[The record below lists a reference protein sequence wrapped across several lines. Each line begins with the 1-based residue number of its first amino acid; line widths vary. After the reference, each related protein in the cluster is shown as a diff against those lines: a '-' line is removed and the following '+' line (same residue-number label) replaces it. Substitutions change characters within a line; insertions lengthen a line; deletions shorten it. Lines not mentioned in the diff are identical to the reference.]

1 MTKLQELKVHEILY
15 KHCSDFL
22 NVQEITHAANE
33 IIKNPTEETILEMT
47 TYLDSFDTYRLGQP
61 TLHPTTTTQG
71 LTSNSVR
78 FAMSEL
84 RSYLQQIGGETV
96 DPEPVTPDPEPVTP
110 DPDPVNPDP
119 VVPDPDPEQ
128 EDPTPKPSSVT
139 KSFSINNVITL
150 NDNTM
155 ESYSSSRVI
164 DISSL
169 VADIPEGYE
178 AKTVVIKGTWLD
190 ENGNTPGK
198 GMSNDG
204 MTIAIINS
212 NNLSEYG
219 KVPMKGNPLPEE
231 GLEINITTA
240 FDKDTENVAIGTKS
254 NGDYSAYG
262 AAFTLTVTEVTIT
275 CGE

>member
-1 MTKLQELKVHEILY
+1 MTSEKRLQIHNILY
-15 KHCSDFL
+15 KYCSDFL

-33 IIKNPTEETILEMT
+33 IAENPTEEKILEMT
-47 TYLDSFDTYRLGQP
+47 TYLDSFDTIRIGQSLLVP
-61 TLHPTTTTQG
+61 TVTTKG
-71 LTSNSVR
+71 LTSNNVR
-78 FAMSEL
+78 FAMSEI
-84 RSYLQQIGGETV
+84 RSCLQQTETETV
-96 DPEPVTPDPEPVTP
+96 DPEPVTPDPNPV

-119 VVPDPDPEQ
+119 VVPDPDPE
-128 EDPTPKPSSVT
+128 EPTPKPSSVT
-139 KSFSINNVITL
+139 KSFSTNNVITL

-155 ESYSSSRVI
+155 ENYSSSRVV
-164 DISSL
+164 DISSV

-178 AKTVVIKGTWLD
+178 AKTVIIKGTWLD
-190 ENGNTPGK
+190 ENGNAPGK
-198 GMSNDG
+198 GSSDEG
-204 MTIAIINS
+204 MTIAVINS

-219 KVPMKGNPLPEE
+219 KVAMGGDPLPED

-254 NGDYSAYG
+254 NGDYSAFG